1 MYAIFDASPNKEYF
15 VKIGE
20 QCMLRNG
27 YYGKYK
33 DNIYPITI
41 LQNKGIVYVMSD
53 DFDDF
58 HKGFEKNKSY
68 SEVTRF
74 LYHKYYKSVEVSAIE
89 WFCRIKTYGYYKGY
103 KVWISGETYIEY
115 SICSGPVSADQKV
128 FTKEN
133 GFQEMDRYLFIGEVP
148 KNEITGIFEIKTPI
162 NENYKAPDNWDF

>member
-58 HKGFEKNKSY
+58 HKGFEKIK
-68 SEVTRF
+68 
-74 LYHKYYKSVEVSAIE
+74 AI
-89 WFCRIKTYGYYKGY
+89 
-103 KVWISGETYIEY
+103 
-115 SICSGPVSADQKV
+115 QK
-128 FTKEN
+128 
-133 GFQEMDRYLFIGEVP
+133 
-148 KNEITGIFEIKTPI
+148 
-162 NENYKAPDNWDF
+162 